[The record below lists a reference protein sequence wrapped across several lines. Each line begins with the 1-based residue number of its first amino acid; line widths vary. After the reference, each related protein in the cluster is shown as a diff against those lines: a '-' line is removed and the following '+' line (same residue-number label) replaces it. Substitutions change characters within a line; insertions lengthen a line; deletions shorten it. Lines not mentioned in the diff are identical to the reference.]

1 MILEHIR
8 RKAGSENGVLENN
21 SSFIAILS
29 SRENFDK
36 VGTSASRNLEINQVF
51 GNQRFRAS
59 LEIVK
64 E

>member
-8 RKAGSENGVLENN
+8 RKAGSENGVLEK
-21 SSFIAILS
+21 
-29 SRENFDK
+29 FDK
-36 VGTSASRNLEINQVF
+36 DGTFASRNLEINQVF